1 MRLLACIGTV
11 ACCTSLIFPGTLD
24 AQPYP
29 TKPVRIIVAYPAGG
43 GTDILS
49 RTIGQKLSES
59 LGQPFIVDNRPGANG
74 NIGSE
79 IAARATGDGYTLLMG
94 TANLTVNPNFY
105 PKLPYNTLKDFS
117 PISLVT
123 ITPNILVV
131 HPSVRA
137 TSVKELIS
145 VAKSKPGALNFASN
159 GSGASSH
166 LSGELFKTMTG
177 TSMVHV
183 PFKGGGPALTALLS
197 GEVQLMFGNPLPLLP
212 HVKTGKLRALAVT
225 SAKRSAAAPDLPT
238 MAEAGLPGYEVSP
251 WYGLLAPSGTP
262 KAIINTLSQEVIK
275 VLRLPDVREQL
286 SRSGADPIGNTPEE
300 FSDFIK
306 AELVKWAKVIKE
318 SGAKLDK

>member
-1 MRLLACIGTV
+1 
-11 ACCTSLIFPGTLD
+11 LD